1 MANTANSASAA
12 NQVATANGPTA
23 ANSVTILEQGRVG
36 GIGDIGRGAGKPAAG
51 GGGGG
56 VEVTRQDDIIH
67 WWKGEDLTDSVGSA
81 DLIANNSAGTAAGVG
96 VNGETVLATDGVDQ
110 WWHTDDLDIALTDAF
125 SVSMWVQS
133 REASTT
139 VYTGAYQSFLTW
151 GGDTLVLYGHWLGP
165 HPSNAGWMY
174 AQAHLDDD
182 PDSGT
187 YIREQHFDDQAPI
200 IDCTDWVLWTH
211 TWASGNTPK
220 LYSNADLSET
230 GTAVSGTLDNVTIGE
245 NAHFYINHMHVTS
258 SGYAFSGYYQQI
270 RVYDVELS
278 ASDVSDIYNSG
289 AGDWS

>member
-1 MANTANSASAA
+1 MPPIGLAASLGLGCPRSATS
-12 NQVATANGPTA
+12 
-23 ANSVTILEQGRVG
+23 S
-36 GIGDIGRGAGKPAAG
+36 GAPS
-51 GGGGG
+51 GGG

-110 WWHTDDLDIALTDAF
+110 WWHTDDVDIALTNAF

-151 GGDTLVLYGHWLGP
+151 GGDTNALYGHWLGP
-165 HPSNAGWMY
+165 HPSLAGYFY
-174 AQAHLDDD
+174 AQAHLNDD

-200 IDCTDWVLWTH
+200 IDPTDWVLWTH

-245 NAHFYINHMHVTS
+245 NAHFFINHMHVTA